1 MNVDSP
7 LEDCTTTAT
16 SPLEMIGPEPED
28 LRDPTT
34 ELEREVLKSRLRARL
49 IGDATW
55 VTLGRFELRRTIG
68 SGGMGVVFEALD
80 TRSRQ
85 PVALKVLRL
94 HGHEATSSI
103 KREFRAVARAYHRN
117 LVGLHELFADQH
129 WVFFTMELVHGSS
142 IREYVRRDGE
152 LDRERLWQVMCQLV
166 DALSALHDRGL
177 LHRDLKSS
185 NVLVQSD
192 GRLVLLDFGLVRE
205 LDDPGC
211 GGGSGTA
218 GYIAPERLAGGAAT
232 DASDWYSIGVMLL
245 EVLSDTAPPR
255 GAGAAPSTPSS
266 ASNPLF
272 PAAPDWGAHPHD
284 DPMVALCQRLLSERP
299 SDRPTARAL
308 RELFEL
314 PISVE
319 PSSRVRPSD
328 VDGVFV
334 GRRSERS
341 LLRAAFEQAEQQRCA
356 VVYVHGEPGIGKTA
370 LVKELLA
377 ELQEQHAVYVFAGR
391 CYERE
396 RVPYNAVDGVI
407 DALAQQLRSMPE
419 RDRVGLLP
427 EGSAELVHVFPSLA
441 QTITAGHPRGVAS
454 MDLHRV
460 RERALAALRVVFT
473 NLAAR
478 QPVVLHVDDL
488 QWGDADSA
496 HVLSELVRDPPLRRL
511 LLIVGYRTADARANP
526 GVTSLRRVRPV
537 DERDTWELCLTPM
550 PQAELL
556 ELARGASWSAL
567 TAEELDKLVEE
578 SNGSPLFLRTLLQYR
593 STAGQS
599 RQRPTTLSEVLRG
612 TMRQSPAPMCHL
624 LELLAIAGRPL
635 ERDLLLSSAD
645 PEQIAER
652 GHEWLIALQRSGLVR
667 EVADAL
673 DTYHDRVRE
682 TIAESVEPELK
693 QRHHARLAASEQ
705 LSPAPDVEFLAYHH
719 EQAGQ
724 LEPAAHFAEAAGDR
738 ARDKLAADRA
748 AELYAI
754 AVRCLREPPPL
765 RLLEKLAD
773 ATAFAGRL
781 ADAAPIYVRAAAC
794 PESSGTHALRLRLRA
809 TEMMLRR
816 GKVKESVELAQPVL
830 HAVGLRYPSS
840 AAEAALSILVNLAQ
854 LKLRTYRFHVK
865 HRSDE
870 HERLHRELCFVLGYR
885 LVLVE
890 PLFGAALL
898 LRSMVSAM
906 RGGTPGELARVSAC
920 YPWLLATINSGTAEQ
935 QDRLLE
941 EAFALAG
948 QVDDPDVKA
957 WPLFGRAMT
966 LYTRGHFRQALEWA
980 ERTERWV
987 AENCVD
993 SGWLLAEV
1001 EGLICV
1007 QHIAMGESAKYRISA
1022 ESTLRRLKAGGN
1034 EFQLAIS
1041 SALVHRR
1048 RDAIKHL
1055 AM

>member
-1 MNVDSP
+1 
-7 LEDCTTTAT
+7 
-16 SPLEMIGPEPED
+16 MIGPKPED
-28 LRDPTT
+28 RADPTS
-34 ELEREVLKSRLRARL
+34 ELEREVLKSTLRERLL
-49 IGDATW
+49 GDTTL
-55 VTLGRFELRRTIG
+55 VMLGRFELLRTIG
-68 SGGMGVVFEALD
+68 RGGMGVVFEAID
-80 TRSRQ
+80 TRSQ
-85 PVALKVLRL
+85 QHVALKVLRL
-94 HGHEATSSI
+94 HGHEAASSI
-103 KREFRAVARAYHRN
+103 KREFRAVASAYHRN
-117 LVGLHELFADQH
+117 LVALYELFADEQR
-129 WVFFTMELVHGSS
+129 VFFTMELVHGSS
-142 IREYVRRDGE
+142 IREYVTRDGKP
-152 LDRERLWQVMCQLV
+152 DRERLWRVMCQLV
-166 DALSALHDRGL
+166 DALSVLHDHGL

-205 LDDPGC
+205 LNDPDN
-211 GGGSGTA
+211 GGWSGTRA
-218 GYIAPERLAGGAAT
+218 YIAPERLAGSAAT

-245 EVLSDTAPPR
+245 EALTEKSANDPR
-255 GAGAAPSTPSS
+255 
-266 ASNPLF
+266 F
-272 PAAPDWGAHPHD
+272 RDAPDWGAHPH
-284 DPMVALCQRLLSERP
+284 DPMVALCQRLLSHRP
-299 SDRPTARAL
+299 SERPTARAL

-314 PISVE
+314 PV
-319 PSSRVRPSD
+319 SSESSSPVRPSD
-328 VDGVFV
+328 LDGVFV
-334 GRRSERS
+334 GRRSERG
-341 LLRAAFEQAEQQRCA
+341 LLHAAFERAEQQRCA

-377 ELQEQHAVYVFAGR
+377 ELQAQHAVYVFAGR

-396 RVPYNAVDGVI
+396 RVSYNAVDGVI

-419 RDRVGLLP
+419 SDRVGLVP
-427 EGSAELVHVFPSLA
+427 EGSAELAHVFPILA
-441 QTITAGHPRGVAS
+441 QAITAGHAGDVAS
-454 MDLHRV
+454 MDPHRD
-460 RERALAALRVVFT
+460 RERALAALRVLLT

-511 LLIVGYRTADARANP
+511 LLIVSYRTADARGNP
-526 GVTSLRRVRPV
+526 GVTSLRALRPV

-550 PQAELL
+550 PRAELH
-556 ELARGASWSAL
+556 ELARDISRSAL
-567 TAEELDKLVEE
+567 AAEELEELVEE

-593 STAGQS
+593 TVAMRATAGQS
-599 RQRPTTLSEVLRG
+599 RQRPTTLNEVLRG
-612 TMRQSPAPMCHL
+612 TMKQSPAPMCHL

-645 PEQIAER
+645 PEQIAGR

-682 TIAESVEPELK
+682 TIAESIEPELK
-693 QRHHARLAASEQ
+693 QRHHARLAASEG
-705 LSPAPDVEFLAYHH
+705 LSPSPDVEFLAYHH

-724 LEPAAHFAEAAGDR
+724 LEPAAHHAEAAGDR

-754 AVRCLREPPPL
+754 ALRCLPEPAPL

-794 PESSGTHALRLRLRA
+794 AESSGTDALRLRLRA

-885 LVLVE
+885 LV
-890 PLFGAALL
+890 
-898 LRSMVSAM
+898 
-906 RGGTPGELARVSAC
+906 
-920 YPWLLATINSGTAEQ
+920 
-935 QDRLLE
+935 
-941 EAFALAG
+941 
-948 QVDDPDVKA
+948 
-957 WPLFGRAMT
+957 
-966 LYTRGHFRQALEWA
+966 
-980 ERTERWV
+980 
-987 AENCVD
+987 
-993 SGWLLAEV
+993 
-1001 EGLICV
+1001 
-1007 QHIAMGESAKYRISA
+1007 
-1022 ESTLRRLKAGGN
+1022 
-1034 EFQLAIS
+1034 
-1041 SALVHRR
+1041 
-1048 RDAIKHL
+1048 
-1055 AM
+1055 